1 MAQSK
6 DYEVTLYPVH
16 RKGGFVV
23 TKYDEIR
30 NAPKHPITAVGM
42 DDLIDQIA
50 QIAIE
55 HGTGCRALVRCLGGR
70 KPPGFDKAT
79 QNLVFNLGPAQAA

>member
-1 MAQSK
+1 MVQNK
-6 DYEVTLYPVH
+6 DYEVTLCPIH
-16 RKGGFVV
+16 RIGGFVV

-30 NAPKHPITAVGM
+30 NALKHAITAAGM
-42 DDLIDQIA
+42 DDLVDRIA

-55 HGTGCRALVRCLGGR
+55 HGTGCRALVRCVGGR